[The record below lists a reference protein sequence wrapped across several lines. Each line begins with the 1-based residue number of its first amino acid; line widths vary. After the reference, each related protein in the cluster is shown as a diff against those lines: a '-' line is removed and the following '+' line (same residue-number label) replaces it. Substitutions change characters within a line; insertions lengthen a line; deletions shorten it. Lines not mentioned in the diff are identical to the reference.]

1 MCYLCE
7 IFRTFQNDM
16 PRQPRVPSGTDIY
29 HVMMRGINWQDIFED
44 KEDYVR
50 FLLCMQQML
59 EPLDDLGNRLPP
71 LCTFYAYCLMSN
83 HVHLLIKTHHEDI
96 GATIKHLAVMYALY
110 FNRKYSRAGHLFQD
124 RFKSEPVNDM
134 EYFTTLLR
142 YIHQNP
148 LKAGIV
154 QSVSDYPWSSWQEYT
169 GETPTALS
177 LSVTNVVLK
186 RIAIDN
192 LRELVETPLADDVM
206 ILDIDDNPRITIG
219 DQEVRQYLL
228 VHFQISKS
236 LEVQTLDKE
245 ERNIIILSLLDLG
258 AGLRQ
263 LSRLTGVTYGV
274 INKLNKRR

>member
-1 MCYLCE
+1 
-7 IFRTFQNDM
+7 M
-16 PRQPRVPSGTDIY
+16 PRRPRQTSETGIY
-29 HVMMRGINWQDIFED
+29 HVMMRGINRQDIFED

-59 EPLDDLGNRLPP
+59 EPYDELGNRLPP

-134 EYFTTLLR
+134 AYFITLLR

-154 QSVSDYPWSSWQEYT
+154 QNVSNYPWSSWQEYID
-169 GETPTALS
+169 ETPTALS
-177 LSVTNVVLK
+177 LCATNVVMK
-186 RIAIDN
+186 RIAIDD
-192 LRELVETPLADDVM
+192 LRELVETPLADEVM

-219 DQEVRQYLL
+219 DKEIRQYLID
-228 VHFQISKS
+228 HFQISTP

-258 AGLRQ
+258 AGQRQ
-263 LSRLTGVTYGV
+263 LSRITGVTYGV
-274 INKLNKRR
+274 IYKLSKRR